1 MFINRDNIQDFMKK
15 CVEHLVNKVA
25 NDNTRIRMIKAKC
38 YLQVKVR
45 MEYYHDKP
53 DEPLF
58 KTTKVPFY
66 FVKIIDRSNLIL
78 SLDDLR
84 KVAET
89 QVLGILRMMDNFE
102 HNGSDWVLL
111 RPIDFKFRLIRY
123 KNGFKRA
130 RGFIPTPA
138 WLNGR
143 RAIIN
148 IQNKDE
154 NCFFKCIYRYF
165 NRDKHRNDH
174 RHVPIDGVN
183 NFFTSKNIDKSLF
196 RNGITCEALRAF
208 EQ

>member
-1 MFINRDNIQDFMKK
+1 
-15 CVEHLVNKVA
+15 
-25 NDNTRIRMIKAKC
+25 
-38 YLQVKVR
+38 

-53 DEPLF
+53 HEPLF
-58 KTTKVPFY
+58 KTTRVPFY
-66 FVKIIDRSNLIL
+66 LDKIIDRSNLIQ

-89 QVLGILRMMDNFE
+89 QVTGILRMIDNFE

-111 RPIDFKFRLIRY
+111 RPIDFKFRFIRY

-138 WLNGR
+138 WLSSR

-148 IQNKDE
+148 IQNKDD
-154 NCFFKCIYRYF
+154 NCFFKCIYRFF

-174 RHVPIDGVN
+174 RDIAMEVVDK
-183 NFFTSKNIDKSLF
+183 FFEDKNIDKSLF

-208 EQ
+208 EQSTKIAINIYYIDPRGSEYTRMEYVSIYND